1 MIQYLMDTIS
11 SRGTANSLWPIL
23 RNVQAAAGADSQP
36 VTYYLALKWL
46 ASYKNRQDALLNL
59 HHDDWQYAR
68 SRTAP
73 RAVTSG
79 TEVRRAFQSF
89 STADMECKICQ
100 ATMLITGKADIETD
114 GRAICVLEH

>member
-1 MIQYLMDTIS
+1 MIQYLMDTIL
-11 SRGTANSLWPIL
+11 SRGTANSSWPIL

-59 HHDDWQYAR
+59 HHDDWHYIR
-68 SRTAP
+68 KITAM
-73 RAVTSG
+73 RAVTST
-79 TEVRRAFQSF
+79 TEVRRAPQCF
-89 STADMECKICQ
+89 SIDMECKICQ

-114 GRAICVLEH
+114 GRAVCVLEH